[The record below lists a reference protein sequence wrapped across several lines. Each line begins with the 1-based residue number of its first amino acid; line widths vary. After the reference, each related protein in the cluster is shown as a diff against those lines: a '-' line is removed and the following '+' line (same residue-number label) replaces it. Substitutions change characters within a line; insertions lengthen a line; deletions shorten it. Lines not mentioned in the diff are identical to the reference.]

1 MRDTNKGF
9 MAVKVKQDTYI
20 LLKTMAA
27 KNNCSLAALI
37 HEAVSKLTPDDA
49 GNIYNKVS
57 HVETHLQELD
67 SNFTKLNESLS
78 RLKLIPMMSPSTTP
92 YYTDAEIKEQEET
105 RKIEREEY
113 RKQHAADEAKR
124 EEYRKSRAA
133 SNK

>member
-1 MRDTNKGF
+1 
-9 MAVKVKQDTYI
+9 
-20 LLKTMAA
+20 
-27 KNNCSLAALI
+27 
-37 HEAVSKLTPDDA
+37 
-49 GNIYNKVS
+49 
-57 HVETHLQELD
+57 
-67 SNFTKLNESLS
+67 
-78 RLKLIPMMSPSTTP
+78 MMSPSTTP